1 MPQQGA
7 CRSELFRVMIVTE
20 CSSYFGSPGAWPK
33 AHCLIF
39 VAVSF
44 HFYSCVWKQTWCS
57 TIFAFRV
64 FSFSVRVCLF
74 AALRQRYFPLRI
86 WLAIRH
92 SVEQPRAP
100 CLAWMSS
107 ECCSAREVVHLALHC
122 RRWCAASTAHVR
134 EELNGKMREIISV
147 RRMSFMGTKMRV
159 TKRMFLSNI
168 CSSFEIEKDVQVEH
182 D

>member
-1 MPQQGA
+1 MNCLSSPTLWNWCA
-7 CRSELFRVMIVTE
+7 TE
-20 CSSYFGSPGAWPK
+20 PSK
-33 AHCLIF
+33 
-39 VAVSF
+39 VSHRKRTPRKEF
-44 HFYSCVWKQTWCS
+44 IRWGTWRGGKGGKWWKQTCCF

-74 AALRQRYFPLRI
+74 AALRERYFPLRI

-159 TKRMFLSNI
+159 TKRMFLSNT
-168 CSSFEIEKDVQVEH
+168 CSSFEIEKDAQVEH

>member
-1 MPQQGA
+1 MPQHGA

-44 HFYSCVWKQTWCS
+44 HFYSCVWKQTCCF

-92 SVEQPRAP
+92 SVKQLRAP
-100 CLAWMSS
+100 CLEWMSS
-107 ECCSAREVVHLALHC
+107 ECCSAREVC
-122 RRWCAASTAHVR
+122 SSSTA
-134 EELNGKMREIISV
+134 LSTMMRSEHCACEGRIKCSIIL
-147 RRMSFMGTKMRV
+147 MRP
-159 TKRMFLSNI
+159 
-168 CSSFEIEKDVQVEH
+168 
-182 D
+182 